1 MINCTQRF
9 NFAPS
14 RSRQDGFLFLAKPI
28 KMNKQALRN
37 FFPAMVIFL
46 VLNSVFLVLMKRL
59 EEWGFDYTVLVF
71 GNLLVFGISLLSY
84 WMAVRGLTTKNTHS
98 FFRWVYGSLMIKL
111 FLLAGVAF
119 VYIVMNKSDVNKP
132 GLFFCMGLY
141 IVYTFI
147 EVSALMKVN
156 KQKTNA

>member
-1 MINCTQRF
+1 
-9 NFAPS
+9 
-14 RSRQDGFLFLAKPI
+14 
-28 KMNKQALRN
+28 MNKQALRS
-37 FFPAMVIFL
+37 FFPAIMIFL
-46 VLNSVFLVLMKRL
+46 VLNTGFVTLMRKL
-59 EEWGFDYTVLVF
+59 EDWGFEYTVLVF
-71 GNLLVFGISLLSY
+71 GNLLVFGISFLSF

-98 FFRWVYGSLMIKL
+98 FFRWVYGSVMIKL

-119 VYIVMNKSDVNKP
+119 VYIVMNKSEVNKP

-141 IVYTFI
+141 VVYTFI